1 MRLEVRIQ
9 NRMNLFLKSCFLPH
23 TLFMDTFLT
32 IKEPSEGEYKEKGS
46 KFLAFAFQVRTE
58 EQVKERLDELSKKYY
73 DARHHCYAYQLG
85 QNGELW
91 RANDDGE
98 PNHSAGTPI
107 LNQIKSFN
115 LTDVLV
121 VVIRYFGGT
130 KLGVS
135 GLINAYKTSTQEALE
150 NAEIEEKI
158 ITKVVSFSFDY
169 LGMNDVMKLIKDYD
183 LEIIE
188 QEFTNTCQM
197 KLSVRLAI
205 VEEVEAKL
213 KDIKEVKMD

>member
-1 MRLEVRIQ
+1 MI
-9 NRMNLFLKSCFLPH
+9 
-23 TLFMDTFLT
+23 DTFLT
-32 IKEPSEGEYKEKGS
+32 IKNPSEGEYKEKGS
-46 KFLAFAFQVRTE
+46 KFLAFAFQVKTE
-58 EQVKERLDELSKKYY
+58 EEIKEHLEALRKKYY

-115 LTDVLV
+115 VTNVLV
-121 VVIRYFGGT
+121 IVIRYFGGT

-135 GLINAYKTSTQEALE
+135 GLIRAYKTATEEALDA
-150 NAEIEEKI
+150 AEIEEKI
-158 ITKVVSFSFDY
+158 ITKILSFSFDY
-169 LGMNDVMKLIKDYD
+169 LGMNDVMKLIKEYD
-183 LEIIE
+183 LEIIN

-205 VEEVEAKL
+205 WEEVEAKL
-213 KDIKEVKMD
+213 NDIKEVKVD

>member
-1 MRLEVRIQ
+1 M
-9 NRMNLFLKSCFLPH
+9 
-23 TLFMDTFLT
+23 TDTFLT

-58 EQVKERLDELSKKYY
+58 DEVKERLDELRKKYY

-135 GLINAYKTSTQEALE
+135 GLISAYKIATQEALQH
-150 NAEIEEKI
+150 AEIEEKI

-183 LEIIE
+183 LEIVE

-205 VEEVEAKL
+205 VEEVEVKIQE
-213 KDIKEVKMD
+213 IKEVKMD

>member
-1 MRLEVRIQ
+1 M
-9 NRMNLFLKSCFLPH
+9 
-23 TLFMDTFLT
+23 TDTFLT
-32 IKEPSEGEYKEKGS
+32 LKNPIEGEYKEKGS

-58 EQVKERLDELSKKYY
+58 EEVKERLDELRRKYY

-115 LTDVLV
+115 VTDILV

-135 GLINAYKTSTQEALE
+135 GLINAYKTATQEALQ
-150 NAEIEEKI
+150 NGEIEEKI
-158 ITKVVSFSFDY
+158 ITKILSFSFNY

-183 LEIIE
+183 LEILN
-188 QEFTNTCQM
+188 QEFTSTCQM
-197 KLSVRLAI
+197 KTSVRLA
-205 VEEVEAKL
+205 VSEEVETKL
-213 KDIKEVKMD
+213 KDIKEVEMD

>member
-1 MRLEVRIQ
+1 
-9 NRMNLFLKSCFLPH
+9 MN
-23 TLFMDTFLT
+23 DTFRT
-32 IKEPSEGEYKEKGS
+32 IKNPSEGEYKEKGS
-46 KFLAFAFQVRTE
+46 KFLAFAFQVKTE
-58 EQVKERLDELSKKYY
+58 EQIKERLEELRKKYY

-85 QNGELW
+85 QHGELW

-115 LTDVLV
+115 LTDILV

-135 GLINAYKTSTQEALE
+135 GLISAYKIATQEALQ

-158 ITKVVSFSFDY
+158 ITKTLSFSFDY
-169 LGMNDVMKLIKDYD
+169 LAMNDVMKLIKDYE
-183 LEIIE
+183 LEIE
-188 QEFTNTCQM
+188 NQEFTNICQM

-205 VEEVEAKL
+205 VTEVEAKL
-213 KDIKEVKMD
+213 NDIKKVKLN

>member
-1 MRLEVRIQ
+1 MI
-9 NRMNLFLKSCFLPH
+9 
-23 TLFMDTFLT
+23 DTFLT
-32 IKEPSEGEYKEKGS
+32 IKNPSEGEYKEKGS

-58 EQVKERLDELSKKYY
+58 DEVKERLDELRKKYY

-85 QNGELW
+85 QNSELW

-107 LNQIKSFN
+107 LNQLKSFN
-115 LTDVLV
+115 LTDILV

-135 GLINAYKTSTQEALE
+135 GLINAYKTATEEALQ

-158 ITKVVSFSFDY
+158 ITKIVSFSFDY
-169 LGMNDVMKLIKDYD
+169 LGMNDVMKLIKDYE
-183 LEIIE
+183 LEIVE

-205 VEEVEAKL
+205 LEEVEAKL
-213 KDIKEVKMD
+213 NDIKEVKMA

>member
-1 MRLEVRIQ
+1 
-9 NRMNLFLKSCFLPH
+9 
-23 TLFMDTFLT
+23 MDTFLT

-46 KFLAFAFQVRTE
+46 KFIACAFQVRTE
-58 EQVKERLDELSKKYY
+58 DEVKERLEELRKKYY

-121 VVIRYFGGT
+121 VVVRYFGGT

-135 GLINAYKTSTQEALE
+135 GLINAYKTSTFEALSV
-150 NAEIEEKI
+150 AEIEEKI
-158 ITKVVSFSFDY
+158 ITQILSFSFDY
-169 LGMNDVMKLIKDYD
+169 LGMNEVMKLIKDYD
-183 LEIIE
+183 LEILD

-197 KLSVRLAI
+197 KLAVRLK
-205 VEEVEAKL
+205 VLEEVEAKL
-213 KDIKEVKMD
+213 NDIKEVNLSE

>member
-1 MRLEVRIQ
+1 MQ
-9 NRMNLFLKSCFLPH
+9 
-23 TLFMDTFLT
+23 DTFLT
-32 IKEPSEGEYKEKGS
+32 IKQPSEGEYKEKGS

-58 EQVKERLDELSKKYY
+58 DEVKERLDELRKKYY

-135 GLINAYKTSTQEALE
+135 GLISAYKIATQEALQH
-150 NAEIEEKI
+150 AEIEEKI
-158 ITKVVSFSFDY
+158 ITKIVSFSFDY

-183 LEIIE
+183 LEIVE

-197 KLSVRLAI
+197 KLSVRLA
-205 VEEVEAKL
+205 VVKEVEAKIQ
-213 KDIKEVKMD
+213 DIKEVKMD

>member
-1 MRLEVRIQ
+1 MA
-9 NRMNLFLKSCFLPH
+9 
-23 TLFMDTFLT
+23 DTFLT

-58 EQVKERLDELSKKYY
+58 DEVKERLDELRRKYY

-85 QNGELW
+85 QDGELW

-107 LNQIKSFN
+107 LNQIKSFDV
-115 LTDVLV
+115 TDILV

-135 GLINAYKTSTQEALE
+135 GLIRAYKTATQEALE

-158 ITKVVSFSFDY
+158 ITKIISFSFEY
-169 LGMNDVMKLIKDYD
+169 LGMNDVMKLVKDYE
-183 LEIIE
+183 LEIVE

-197 KLSVRLAI
+197 KLSVRLA
-205 VEEVEAKL
+205 VLEEVETKL
-213 KDIKEVKMD
+213 NDVKEVKLN

>member
-1 MRLEVRIQ
+1 MI
-9 NRMNLFLKSCFLPH
+9 
-23 TLFMDTFLT
+23 DTFLT

-46 KFLAFAFQVRTE
+46 KFLAFAFQVKTE
-58 EQVKERLDELSKKYY
+58 DEVKECLDELRKKYY

-85 QNGELW
+85 QHGELR
-91 RANDDGE
+91 RATDDGE

-115 LTDVLV
+115 ITDVLV

-135 GLINAYKTSTQEALE
+135 GLIGAYKTATQEALG

-169 LGMNDVMKLIKDYD
+169 LGMNEVMKLIKDYE
-183 LEIIE
+183 LEIVE

-213 KDIKEVKMD
+213 NDIKEVKMD

>member
-1 MRLEVRIQ
+1 MI
-9 NRMNLFLKSCFLPH
+9 
-23 TLFMDTFLT
+23 DTFLT
-32 IKEPSEGEYKEKGS
+32 IKNPSEGEYKEKGS
-46 KFLAFAFQVRTE
+46 KFLAFAFQVKTE
-58 EQVKERLDELSKKYY
+58 EQVKQRLDELRKKYY

-115 LTDVLV
+115 LTDILV

-135 GLINAYKTSTQEALE
+135 GLISAYKIATQEALQS
-150 NAEIEEKI
+150 AEIEEKI
-158 ITKVVSFSFDY
+158 ITKIVSFSFDY
-169 LGMNDVMKLIKDYD
+169 LGMNEVMKLIKEYD
-183 LEIIE
+183 LEIIN

-205 VEEVEAKL
+205 LEEVEAKL
-213 KDIKEVKMD
+213 KDIKEVEIK

>member
-1 MRLEVRIQ
+1 M
-9 NRMNLFLKSCFLPH
+9 
-23 TLFMDTFLT
+23 TDTFLT
-32 IKEPSEGEYKEKGS
+32 IKQPSEGEYKEKGS

-58 EQVKERLDELSKKYY
+58 DEVKERLDELRKKYY

-135 GLINAYKTSTQEALE
+135 GLISAYKIATQEALQH
-150 NAEIEEKI
+150 AEIEEKI
-158 ITKVVSFSFDY
+158 ITKIVSFSFDY

-183 LEIIE
+183 LEIVE

-197 KLSVRLAI
+197 KLSVRLA
-205 VEEVEAKL
+205 VVKEVEAKIQ
-213 KDIKEVKMD
+213 DIKEVKMD

>member
-1 MRLEVRIQ
+1 
-9 NRMNLFLKSCFLPH
+9 
-23 TLFMDTFLT
+23 MDTFLT

-58 EQVKERLDELSKKYY
+58 DEIKERLDELRKKYY

-115 LTDVLV
+115 ITDVLV

-158 ITKVVSFSFDY
+158 ITKIISFSFDY

-183 LEIIE
+183 LEIIN

-205 VEEVEAKL
+205 EEEVEAKL
-213 KDIKEVKMD
+213 QDIKEVKMD

>member
-1 MRLEVRIQ
+1 
-9 NRMNLFLKSCFLPH
+9 
-23 TLFMDTFLT
+23 MDTFLT

-58 EQVKERLDELSKKYY
+58 DEIKERLEELRKKYY

-135 GLINAYKTSTQEALE
+135 GLINAYKTSTHEALE
-150 NAEIEEKI
+150 NAEIEQKI
-158 ITKVVSFSFDY
+158 ITKTVSFSFDY
-169 LGMNDVMKLIKDYD
+169 LGMNDVMKLIKDYN
-183 LEIIE
+183 LEIIN

-197 KLSVRLAI
+197 KLSLRLASL
-205 VEEVEAKL
+205 EEVEAKL
-213 KDIKEVKMD
+213 NNIKEVKMD

>member
-1 MRLEVRIQ
+1 
-9 NRMNLFLKSCFLPH
+9 
-23 TLFMDTFLT
+23 MDTFLT
-32 IKEPSEGEYKEKGS
+32 IKQPSEGEYKEKGS
-46 KFLAFAFQVRTE
+46 KFLAFAFQVQTE
-58 EQVKERLDELSKKYY
+58 EQIKERLDELRKKYY

-135 GLINAYKTSTQEALE
+135 GLINAYKIATMEALQ

-169 LGMNDVMKLIKDYD
+169 LGMNDVMKLIKEYD
-183 LEIIE
+183 LDIIE

-197 KLSVRLAI
+197 KLAVRLANLA
-205 VEEVEAKL
+205 EVEAKL
-213 KDIKEVKMD
+213 NDINEVKIN

>member
-1 MRLEVRIQ
+1 
-9 NRMNLFLKSCFLPH
+9 MNLFLKSCFLPH

-58 EQVKERLDELSKKYY
+58 EQVKERLDELRKKYY

>member
-1 MRLEVRIQ
+1 MI
-9 NRMNLFLKSCFLPH
+9 
-23 TLFMDTFLT
+23 DTFLT

-46 KFLAFAFQVRTE
+46 KFIAFAFQVKTE
-58 EQVKERLDELSKKYY
+58 EEVKERLEEIRKKYY

-85 QNGELW
+85 QDGELW

-115 LTDVLV
+115 VTDTLV
-121 VVIRYFGGT
+121 IVIRYFGGT

-135 GLINAYKTSTQEALE
+135 GLINAYKTSTWEALE

-158 ITKVVSFSFDY
+158 ITETVSFSFEY

-183 LEIIE
+183 LEIAE
-188 QEFTNTCQM
+188 QEFTNTCQI
-197 KLSVRLAI
+197 KLSVRLK
-205 VEEVEAKL
+205 VLEEVEAKL
-213 KDIKEVKMD
+213 RDIKEVKMN

>member
-1 MRLEVRIQ
+1 
-9 NRMNLFLKSCFLPH
+9 
-23 TLFMDTFLT
+23 MDTFLT

-46 KFLAFAFQVRTE
+46 KFLAFAFQIRTE
-58 EQVKERLDELSKKYY
+58 EQIKERLDELRKKYY

-85 QNGELW
+85 QNGETW

-115 LTDVLV
+115 LTDILV

-135 GLINAYKTSTQEALE
+135 GLINAYKTATMEALQ
-150 NAEIEEKI
+150 NAKIEEKI

-169 LGMNDVMKLIKDYD
+169 LGMNEVMKLIKEYD

-197 KLSVRLAI
+197 KLAVRLANLA
-205 VEEVEAKL
+205 EVEAKL
-213 KDIKEVKMD
+213 NDINEVKIN

>member
-1 MRLEVRIQ
+1 MQ
-9 NRMNLFLKSCFLPH
+9 
-23 TLFMDTFLT
+23 DTFLT
-32 IKEPSEGEYKEKGS
+32 IKNPSKGEYKEKGS
-46 KFLAFAFQVRTE
+46 KFIAFAFQVKTE
-58 EQVKERLDELSKKYY
+58 DEVKERLDETRKKYY

-85 QNGELW
+85 QDGELW

-115 LTDVLV
+115 ITDVLV

-135 GLINAYKTSTQEALE
+135 GLINAYKTSTQEALQ

-158 ITKVVSFSFDY
+158 ITKIISFSFDY
-169 LGMNDVMKLIKDYD
+169 LGMNDVMKLIKDYE
-183 LEIIE
+183 LEIVE
-188 QEFTNTCQM
+188 QEFTNTCQI

-205 VEEVEAKL
+205 LEEIEAKL
-213 KDIKEVKMD
+213 QNIKEVKMG

>member
-1 MRLEVRIQ
+1 MQ
-9 NRMNLFLKSCFLPH
+9 
-23 TLFMDTFLT
+23 DTFLT
-32 IKEPSEGEYKEKGS
+32 IKESSEGEYKEKGS
-46 KFLAFAFQVRTE
+46 KFLAFAFQVKTE
-58 EQVKERLDELSKKYY
+58 DEIKERLDELRKKYY

-115 LTDVLV
+115 VTDVLV

-135 GLINAYKTSTQEALE
+135 GLINAYKISTQEALQ

-158 ITKVVSFSFDY
+158 ITKIISFSFDY

-183 LEIIE
+183 LEIIN

-197 KLSVRLAI
+197 KLSVRLAV
-205 VEEVEAKL
+205 VEEVEVKL
-213 KDIKEVKMD
+213 SDIKELKMD

>member
-1 MRLEVRIQ
+1 M
-9 NRMNLFLKSCFLPH
+9 
-23 TLFMDTFLT
+23 TDTFLT
-32 IKEPSEGEYKEKGS
+32 IKNPSEGEYKEKGS
-46 KFLAFAFQVRTE
+46 KFLAFAFQVKTE
-58 EQVKERLDELSKKYY
+58 EQIKERLDELRKKYY

-115 LTDVLV
+115 ITDVLV

-135 GLINAYKTSTQEALE
+135 GLINAYKTATQEALQ

-158 ITKVVSFSFDY
+158 ITKIISFSFDY
-169 LGMNDVMKLIKDYD
+169 LGMNEVMKLIKEYE
-183 LEIIE
+183 LEIIN

-197 KLSVRLAI
+197 KISVRWAI
-205 VEEVEAKL
+205 VEEVKAKL
-213 KDIKEVKMD
+213 DKIERLEMVN

>member
-1 MRLEVRIQ
+1 MI
-9 NRMNLFLKSCFLPH
+9 
-23 TLFMDTFLT
+23 DTFLT

-46 KFLAFAFQVRTE
+46 KFIAFSFQVRTE
-58 EQVKERLDELSKKYY
+58 DEVKERLDETRKKYY

-85 QNGELW
+85 QDGELW

-98 PNHSAGTPI
+98 PSHSAGTPI

-115 LTDVLV
+115 ITDTLV
-121 VVIRYFGGT
+121 IVIRYFGGT

-135 GLINAYKTSTQEALE
+135 GLIRAYKTATQEALE

-158 ITKVVSFSFDY
+158 ITKTVSFSFDY
-169 LGMNDVMKLIKDYD
+169 LGMNDVMKLIKDYE

-205 VEEVEAKL
+205 LEEVEAKL
-213 KDIKEVKMD
+213 NNIKEVKMD

>member
-1 MRLEVRIQ
+1 
-9 NRMNLFLKSCFLPH
+9 
-23 TLFMDTFLT
+23 MDTFLT
-32 IKEPSEGEYKEKGS
+32 IKNPSEGEYKEKGS
-46 KFLAFAFQVRTE
+46 KFLAFAFQVKTE
-58 EQVKERLDELSKKYY
+58 DEVKERLEDLRKKYY

-135 GLINAYKTSTQEALE
+135 GLITAYKTVTQEALQS
-150 NAEIEEKI
+150 AEIEEKI
-158 ITKVVSFSFDY
+158 IKKTLSFSFDY
-169 LGMNDVMKLIKDYD
+169 LVMNDVMKLIKDYE
-183 LEIIE
+183 LEIE
-188 QEFTNTCQM
+188 NQEFTNTCQM

-205 VEEVEAKL
+205 IEEVEAKL
-213 KDIKEVKMD
+213 NDIKKVKLD

>member
-1 MRLEVRIQ
+1 
-9 NRMNLFLKSCFLPH
+9 
-23 TLFMDTFLT
+23 MDTFLT
-32 IKEPSEGEYKEKGS
+32 IKTSSQGEYKEKGS
-46 KFLAFAFQVRTE
+46 KFIAFAFQVKTE
-58 EQVKERLDELSKKYY
+58 EEIKERLDEIRKKYY

-85 QNGELW
+85 QEGKIW

-98 PNHSAGTPI
+98 PSHSAGTPI

-115 LTDVLV
+115 LTNLLV
-121 VVIRYFGGT
+121 IVIRYFGGT

-135 GLINAYKTSTQEALE
+135 GLIRAYKTATEEALE

-158 ITKVVSFSFDY
+158 ITKIVSFSFEY

-183 LEIIE
+183 LEILN

-197 KLSVRLAI
+197 KLSVRLKI
-205 VEEVEAKL
+205 VAEVETKL
-213 KDIKEVKMD
+213 KDIKEVEIFHL